1 MTEADPAF
9 DTVHPS
15 GHILVR
21 SCRGGY
27 MHSVTLSEAA
37 MHTDAESLTQ
47 GILLT
52 ADVSYLKAVMEVR
65 GEIVAAGYATSR
77 EAPTVNGREL
87 ASGKLVCGKKPHES
101 TLRNGRRASCPGWTA
116 SRSGAISV
124 GGSTGL
130 APNNSRAR
138 PSSARTAFSCCCSP
152 ESATRSR
159 YPDDVI
165 RTIHRNLRRLGPR
178 LWPVSQRSCGT
189 AVDGT
194 LGRWRSSVGIRRGSA
209 SGELPKNR

>member
-37 MHTDAESLTQ
+37 MSTDAEGLAE

-65 GEIVAAGYATSR
+65 SEIVAAGYTPSA
-77 EAPTVNGREL
+77 EVPTAHDLDNAIERLVAHEL
-87 ASGKLVCGKKPHES
+87 H
-101 TLRNGRRASCPGWTA
+101 
-116 SRSGAISV
+116 
-124 GGSTGL
+124 
-130 APNNSRAR
+130 
-138 PSSARTAFSCCCSP
+138 SP
-152 ESATRSR
+152 
-159 YPDDVI
+159 
-165 RTIHRNLRRLGPR
+165 
-178 LWPVSQRSCGT
+178 
-189 AVDGT
+189 DGT
-194 LGRWRSSVGIRRGSA
+194 
-209 SGELPKNR
+209 EP